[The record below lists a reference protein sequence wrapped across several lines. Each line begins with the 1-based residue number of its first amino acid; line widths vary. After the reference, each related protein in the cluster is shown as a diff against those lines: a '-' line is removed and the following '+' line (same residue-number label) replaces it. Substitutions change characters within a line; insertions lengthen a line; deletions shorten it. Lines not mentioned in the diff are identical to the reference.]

1 MLTEIEEAVDMNG
14 VDGIADCLGDIWTDF
29 KLSLPPEHA
38 KIYVEG
44 FNLTLLSFPDSLLPV
59 QINELIIDEQPSES
73 SKTQIL
79 RNLITDNIMVI
90 LRGMGF
96 TLDPDYADR
105 EHLQEMITLVNLV
118 YELRG
123 CEDLVGVADL
133 LDCTDIPPMDRLIG
147 VMKRYLGED
156 VDTEIYRLVV
166 SDVSEVLL
174 KALRDGIENLDNMDS
189 PPQEIIDRVIANK
202 PLFHGTLAWDHVT
215 QQGPLGS
222 PIDSLLRYYDS
233 ELQKLIVSENDKDVK
248 RYGLNVIAFFLISE
262 INNEQL
268 QDRILRYFDEVI
280 SDIEVS
286 MVLEEVVKKLEF
298 THDKQA

>member
-29 KLSLPPEHA
+29 KQSLPPEHA

-59 QINELIIDEQPSES
+59 QINELIIDEQPSET
-73 SKTQIL
+73 SKNQIL

-105 EHLQEMITLVNLV
+105 DRLRELINLVNLV

-123 CEDLVGVADL
+123 SEDLVGIADL
-133 LDCTDIPPMDRLIG
+133 LDCTDLPPMDRFIRVLE
-147 VMKRYLGED
+147 RYMGE
-156 VDTEIYRLVV
+156 EIDSELYRLIV

-174 KALRDGIENLDNMDS
+174 KALRDGLEDLDSLDS

-202 PLFHGTLAWDHVT
+202 PLFTGTLAWDHVT

-222 PIDSLLRYYDS
+222 PIESLLKYYDG
-233 ELQKLIVSENDKDVK
+233 ELQKLLVSENEQDVK

-262 INNEQL
+262 INNDQL
-268 QDRILRYFDEVI
+268 KDTILRYLDDVV
-280 SDIEVS
+280 SDINVS
-286 MVLEEVVKKLEF
+286 MMLEEVVKQLEL